1 MISFRLGRTAV
12 RIDFSFL
19 VFNAMVFL
27 VRDGRSVLSFYTVCA
42 LHEAGHLAVLTLTGG
57 SAASVCFTAAG
68 IRIDT
73 RKTGASPV
81 LHDMA
86 VLLAGPAVNAAVYA
100 AMGIMGRGGEFAAL
114 NLMAAVYNMLPYRS
128 LDGGALIALLTAGS
142 SAEQAADLILAAV
155 KLLMT
160 AAAAWA
166 VYIYGREALPL
177 LIGGTALFIGDLRP
191 RKKSP

>member
-19 VFNAMVFL
+19 VFNALVFL
-27 VRDGRSVLSFYTVCA
+27 VRDGRSELAFYTVCA
-42 LHEAGHLAVLTLTGG
+42 LHEAGHLVLLLLTGG

-73 RKTGASPV
+73 RKTGAAPL
-81 LHDMA
+81 LHDIA
-86 VLLAGPAVNAAVYA
+86 VLLAGPAVNGIAFAALRL
-100 AMGIMGRGGEFAAL
+100 MERGGEFAAL

-128 LDGGALIALLTAGS
+128 LDGGALIALLTMGS
-142 SAEQAADLILAAV
+142 SVEKAAELILAAV

-177 LIGGTALFIGDLRP
+177 LIGGAVLFIGDLRP
-191 RKKSP
+191 HKQSP

>member
-27 VRDGRSVLSFYTVCA
+27 VRDGRSVLAFYTVCA

-57 SAASVCFTAAG
+57 RAASVCLTAAG

-128 LDGGALIALLTAGS
+128 LDGGAMIAMLTAGS